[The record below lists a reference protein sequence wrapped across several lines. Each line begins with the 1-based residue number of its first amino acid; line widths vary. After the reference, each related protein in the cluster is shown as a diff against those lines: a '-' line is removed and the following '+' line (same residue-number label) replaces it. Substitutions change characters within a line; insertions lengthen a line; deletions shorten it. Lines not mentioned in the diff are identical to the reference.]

1 MAAVNRL
8 APLIVRRTGPRAAA
22 LPLEWG
28 QSLFGGLGTVTFCR
42 VRAQTGAGGG
52 KSDCPRLAQAVGKVT
67 VPPWLDDLK
76 LFATGWIGGLVFFGT
91 LIG

>member
-8 APLIVRRTGPRAAA
+8 SPLIVRRSAPPAAAAPMARAAPFA
-22 LPLEWG
+22 
-28 QSLFGGLGTVTFCR
+28 GTD
-42 VRAQTGAGGG
+42 AGA
-52 KSDCPRLAQAVGKVT
+52 
-67 VPPWLDDLK
+67 WLDDLK